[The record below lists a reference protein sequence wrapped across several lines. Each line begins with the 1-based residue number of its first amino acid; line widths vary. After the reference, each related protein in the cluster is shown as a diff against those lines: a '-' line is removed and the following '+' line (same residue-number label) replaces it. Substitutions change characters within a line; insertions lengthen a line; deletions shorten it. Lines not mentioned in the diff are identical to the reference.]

1 MIGGNLS
8 TRMRAAAAFAGNFIL
23 LAAMSWPA
31 EAADS
36 SAWDGGPRA
45 AVRLIAGGSSSDA
58 AAKET
63 RMVRAGI
70 EIRLGPGWKTYWR
83 YPGDSGVPPRFG
95 FERSDNVAT
104 VTVLFPAPQGFS
116 DDGGWSIGYKDRV
129 ILPLH
134 VVPREPGKPV
144 VLRLDLDYAICEKS
158 CVPVD
163 AKAELALPGGTPVQE
178 PALAASEARVPKAVG
193 LGEGDKLAI
202 RAIKR
207 EDAGDRPRIIVDVA
221 APAGTAIELF
231 AEGPTAD
238 WALPLPA
245 PVAGAPPGLQRFA
258 FEIDGVPP
266 GVSATGAV
274 LRLTAVSR
282 EAAIEVAT
290 RLD

>member
-1 MIGGNLS
+1 
-8 TRMRAAAAFAGNFIL
+8 MRAAAAFAGNFIL

-31 EAADS
+31 QAADS

-45 AVRLIAGGSSSDA
+45 AVRLIAGGSSRDA
-58 AAKET
+58 AAKDT
-63 RMVRAGI
+63 RMLRAGI

-95 FERSDNVAT
+95 FDRSDNVAT
-104 VTVLFPAPQGFS
+104 VTVLFPAPHRFS
-116 DDGGWSIGYKDRV
+116 DDDGQSIGYKGTV

-134 VVPREPGKPV
+134 VVPRDAAKPT
-144 VLRLDLDYAICEKS
+144 VLRLDLDYAVCEKS

-163 AKAELALPGGTPVQE
+163 AKAELALPGAQE
-178 PALAASEARVPKAVG
+178 GAQGGIQEGPQAAALAASEARVPKAVG
-193 LGEGDKLAI
+193 LGEGDQLAI
-202 RAIKR
+202 RAISR
-207 EDAGDRPRIIVDVA
+207 DDAGARPRIIVDVA
-221 APAGTAIELF
+221 APAGAEVELF

-245 PVAGAPPGLQRFA
+245 PVAGAPPGLRQFA

-266 GVSATGAV
+266 GASATGAT
-274 LRLTAVSR
+274 LRLTAVTA
-282 EAAIEVAT
+282 EAAIEVTT